1 MAYTIRKIQR
11 KSGVV
16 FSAIIKNQRGEH
28 LKSKT
33 FQRKGDAETWA
44 KRIEADTEKKE
55 ALGLTGAGMTF
66 ADILDEY
73 LMQWKGKDPSHGI
86 RLAHWRRE
94 LGTYKIADISTALIR
109 QKLKEFQNGK
119 CKRGDGKGK
128 TALLPK
134 TRAPATVVRYRNILS
149 GVFRYAIQEG
159 YALSNPVSKV
169 PCPAVDNKRV
179 RYLSD
184 DERDSLFDAC
194 KTSAWSRLYPLIL
207 LATCTGMR
215 KSEMLNLKW
224 RDVDFEQGLAF
235 LATTKNGEPR
245 VTPIPSPALNELKK
259 IRGVGA
265 ALVFPSEMKPDQPME
280 FKKQWYKALEQAGI
294 ENFRFHDLRHTAAS
308 YLVMRGATLHETAE
322 ILGHKDLSTTQRYAH
337 LSTEHKRN
345 VAERVM
351 GKIMGDGI

>member
-11 KSGVV
+11 KTGIV
-16 FSAIIKNQRGEH
+16 FSAIIKNPRGEH

-44 KRIEADTEKKE
+44 KRIEADAEKKE

-66 ADILDEY
+66 GDILDEY
-73 LMQWKGKDPSHGI
+73 LMEWSGKDPSHGI

-94 LGTYKIADISTALIR
+94 LGAYKIADISTALIR
-109 QKLKEFQNGK
+109 QKLKEFQSGK
-119 CKRGDGKGK
+119 CKRGNGKGK

-184 DERDSLFDAC
+184 DERDKLFEVC
-194 KTSAWSRLYPLIL
+194 KMSAWPRLYPLIL

-224 RDVDFEQGLAF
+224 RDVDFEQGLEF

-245 VTPIPSPALNELKK
+245 ITPIPTPALNELKK
-259 IRGVGA
+259 IRGLGS
-265 ALVFPSEMKPDQPME
+265 ALVFPSDIKSEQPME
-280 FKKQWYKALEQAGI
+280 FKKHWYKALEQAGI
-294 ENFRFHDLRHTAAS
+294 QNFRFHDLRHTAAS

-351 GKIMGDGI
+351 GKIMGNGM